1 MQELV
6 FEKPV
11 YQEAFL
17 VARAMMSRV
26 RDNIALLIPRLKSLG
41 YELVDGDWSSYW
53 EQAEY
58 PEPELNELLRAYR
71 EPPLQT
77 PAFLQ
82 EIEQRVGALPLAVRC
97 WYEEVGSVNL
107 IGTFP
112 KTVARKELSYEL
124 DPLLILP
131 MDCLLEQYSFATP
144 KEWEEAHNEDGTFNL
159 DLAVDADLKHNIS
172 GSGRCFIQTTWHASV
187 TAVEL

>member
-1 MQELV
+1 MSGWFERYQQGFYQEVYDELLAMKEQV

-11 YQEAFL
+11 YQEASL
-17 VARAMMSRV
+17 VARSMMSRV
-26 RDNIALLIPRLKSLG
+26 RDNIALLIPRLKTLG

-82 EIEQRVGALPLAVRC
+82 EIGQRVGALPLAVRC

-107 IGTFP
+107 T
-112 KTVARKELSYEL
+112 
-124 DPLLILP
+124 
-131 MDCLLEQYSFATP
+131 
-144 KEWEEAHNEDGTFNL
+144 
-159 DLAVDADLKHNIS
+159 
-172 GSGRCFIQTTWHASV
+172 
-187 TAVEL
+187 